1 MVTVYGYKKCSTCTK
16 AKKFLS
22 DNGKDVTFIDMVE
35 DTPDTKL
42 LGEIIGKSNE
52 NIDKFFNTRGKKY
65 KELELK
71 DKLPT
76 MSDDDKLNILATDGM
91 LIKRPITVSGDEVLL
106 GFNEGTYKETFKL

>member
-35 DTPDTKL
+35 DTPDTKV

-76 MSDDDKLNILATDGM
+76 MSDEDKLNILATDGM